1 MFAHDLH
8 VLLTWATVVAMAA
21 LAPHAGVRVV
31 RGREPGHIAEVGVG
45 LALILIGMTAA
56 AGLAM
61 LARGE
66 RPREWLHLIYAL
78 VVFGLVPA
86 TDALTEHAPPRTK
99 ALARL
104 AGAVVAL
111 AVIARL
117 AATG

>member
-8 VLLTWATVVAMAA
+8 VLLAWATMVAMVAIA
-21 LAPHAGVRVV
+21 TEAVVRVV

-45 LALILIGMTAA
+45 LALILIGITAA

-66 RPREWLHLIYAL
+66 RPREWLHLPYAL
-78 VVFGLVPA
+78 LAFGVVPA
-86 TDALTEHAPPRTK
+86 ADGVVEHASPRAK

-104 AGAVVAL
+104 AGAVVAI
-111 AVIARL
+111 AVVARL